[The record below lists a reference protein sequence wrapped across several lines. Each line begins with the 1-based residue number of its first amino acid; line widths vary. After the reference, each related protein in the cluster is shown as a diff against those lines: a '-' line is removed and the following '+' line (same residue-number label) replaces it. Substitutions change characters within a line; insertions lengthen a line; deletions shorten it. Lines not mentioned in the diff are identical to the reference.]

1 MQEHHPIW
9 GFGTLKKEAMLPVMP
24 LAGTSG
30 PCSRP
35 EDAVSESPAS
45 TQLRTGHSQAVANGV
60 GEAGQVRLDVGLV
73 EFQEIGEVLLYVVEG
88 PTVEQGQ
95 AWRALDQKS
104 FHVRMKGTG
113 EDIFMRRMSMARRPS
128 QRCLWGW

>member
-1 MQEHHPIW
+1 MSSPRDWPVQEHHPIW
-9 GFGTLKKEAMLPVMP
+9 GFGTLKKEAMP
-24 LAGTSG
+24 LASTGG

-35 EDAVSESPAS
+35 EDAVNESPAS

-88 PTVEQGQ
+88 PTVDKGQ
-95 AWRALDQKS
+95 AWRALDKIRSKS
-104 FHVRMKGTG
+104 G
-113 EDIFMRRMSMARRPS
+113 
-128 QRCLWGW
+128 